1 MKEGDIT
8 TELVA
13 RRLLDGTRDFDEEG
27 LPRLARLRP
36 RSASWIPSKDFF
48 SKQLVSVLRDGN
60 VFEASRLS
68 LQMKS
73 SIALATSAGRTDVEV
88 SALLLEKS
96 LGTVRRA
103 LLQTLDSFDEIRTAF
118 FKTLL
123 RNSASE
129 DFKLVHDLIFLERA
143 GYVISYLC
151 RDRKFESVSTFVQSS
166 RRLFKSI
173 ELNKKI
179 FTLLEPLHCRIC
191 SKQISISYFLEHSQV
206 CYTYEKHSSTL
217 IELNSEIR
225 TLCALVNEDA
235 NKIDVTKLPKDLET
249 LAQKI
254 SIDYK
259 DILRNGRLDLRVAS
273 RDDLSRTPL
282 DVFPSLRPLKSPTS
296 RAPAPKLPLKEYN
309 TIIEKNES
317 QVSSRHGAA
326 SAIKVKKCSIS
337 RSSSGSRRSGA
348 RGAGG
353 SLRGAGVRLESEEKG
368 RSEEV
373 LIKSGLGGPAGRSQS
388 PGEVLGDAFGD
399 SSDESVKEPRKEEV
413 IGRRV
418 LPGGMFVAKEK
429 TSIEEGTEEECYG
442 DNFGSF
448 SSGSD
453 AELSLTPETNRPTGE
468 TLGKAAGAGK
478 FGHFLLQVPA
488 INNSKTFHF
497 KREEPADPPKNLS
510 FLKNIIAKGSVTEYQ
525 KKKEPYIPEEYF
537 VLKLRKDL
545 TEYENVLIKEPLE
558 QNYFLDIEFL
568 SRLSVEYPISFSS
581 GFSQRLEA
589 LRGLLRRRIA
599 INKELTRARKKISQI
614 DQLASGKSIHRA
626 TISRSSCNL
635 PLVPTAS
642 RTYGSSSDDQSSTL
656 IHCGQKTPRPS
667 LQPSLSGDSPLLPE
681 LRIRKS
687 PSDSQI
693 MQQLMKER
701 LYSQRTSSIS
711 YDDFLVGK
719 SLGKGAY
726 GEVFLAIHKH
736 TKDVFAMKVINLK
749 DKLDPKTYQS
759 LFNEINILKM
769 IKGNYLTKAFY
780 SFIHANSLHIIM
792 EYIVGGD
799 FRSRLEEEG
808 RFEIPVARFYAAQ
821 LVLAIEE
828 MHEGCIHRDLKP
840 ENLLI
845 DSQGHL
851 KLTDFGLSEI
861 HKSSQDCS
869 KLSSSLG
876 QLKGTPDY
884 IPPEILS
891 EVQSIENSP
900 EIQRLGPKEKNG
912 SRSFEELPKSDAFG
926 GVAFFGGVA
935 IPTKPGESKLKIS
948 SDRTVDGH
956 FAPHLLNPKRRIS
969 EGQRDSLS
977 FTRQRLEAI
986 DWWGVGCLIY
996 EFIVGV
1002 SPFSGQTEKEVYEN
1016 IRCHAIEWPSSES
1029 DMPPEARDIIERLL
1043 SPTPE
1048 KRLGFSGA
1056 AEVKAHPFFE
1066 GIEWEDLRSQPGI
1079 FKPETCPVER
1089 AAFRHAD
1096 KVHDSP
1102 VFTNRLANLT
1112 MQRPDLLDKS
1122 NIDFY
1127 HVTKKE
1133 LLSTLIAWNSERNL
1147 REPLQSSF

>member
-8 TELVA
+8 TEPVA

-36 RSASWIPSKDFF
+36 RSASLIPSKDFF
-48 SKQLVSVLRDGN
+48 SKQLISVLRSGN
-60 VFEASRLS
+60 IFEASKLS
-68 LQMKS
+68 SQMKS
-73 SIALATSAGRTDVEV
+73 SIAFATSAARMDIEV
-88 SALLLEKS
+88 SPLLLEKN
-96 LGTVRRA
+96 LRTIRRA
-103 LLQTLDSFDEIRTAF
+103 LLQTLDNFDEIRTAF

-129 DFKLVHDLIFLERA
+129 DLKLVHDLILLERA
-143 GYVISYLC
+143 SYVISYLC
-151 RDRKFESVSTFVQSS
+151 RDRKFESVTTFVQSS
-166 RRLFKSI
+166 KRLFKSI

-225 TLCALVNEDA
+225 TLCTLVNEDA
-235 NKIDVTKLPKDLET
+235 NKIDVTKLPNNLET
-249 LAQKI
+249 LANKF

-259 DILRNGRLDLRVAS
+259 DILRNGRLDLRVTS

-282 DVFPSLRPLKSPTS
+282 DVSPILRPSKSPAS
-296 RAPAPKLPLKEYN
+296 RVPGGKLPLKEYN

-317 QVSSRHGAA
+317 QVSSRHGTA
-326 SAIKVKKCSIS
+326 SAIKLKKCSIS

-348 RGAGG
+348 RGIGG
-353 SLRGAGVRLESEEKG
+353 SLRGTEIRLESEGKG
-368 RSEEV
+368 RSEEA
-373 LIKSGLGGPAGRSQS
+373 LIKTSHGGHAGRSQS
-388 PGEVLGDAFGD
+388 PGEALGDAFGD
-399 SSDESVKEPRKEEV
+399 SSGDSEKELRKEEV
-413 IGRRV
+413 IERRM
-418 LPGGMFVAKEK
+418 LPGDMFVTKEK
-429 TSIEEGTEEECYG
+429 TSIEEECYG

-448 SSGSD
+448 SSGSED
-453 AELSLTPETNRPTGE
+453 ELSLTPEMKRPTGP
-468 TLGKAAGAGK
+468 TLDKTPGAGK

-497 KREEPADPPKNLS
+497 KREEPSSPKKNLS
-510 FLKNIIAKGSVTEYQ
+510 FMKHIIAKGSVTEYQ

-537 VLKLRKDL
+537 ILKLRKDL

-568 SRLSVEYPISFSS
+568 SRLSVEYPISFSIS
-581 GFSQRLEA
+581 FSQRLEV

-656 IHCGQKTPRPS
+656 IHCGRETPRPS

-681 LRIRKS
+681 LRLRKS

-749 DKLDPKTYQS
+749 DKLDAKTYES

-808 RFEIPVARFYAAQ
+808 RFEIPVARFYAAE

-891 EVQSIENSP
+891 EVQSTENSP
-900 EIQRLGPKEKNG
+900 EIQRLGLREKNG
-912 SRSFEELPKSDAFG
+912 SRSFEELPKSDAFE
-926 GVAFFGGVA
+926 GVAFFGGVP
-935 IPTKPGESKLKIS
+935 IPTKPGASKLKIS
-948 SDRTVDGH
+948 SDRTVDGL
-956 FAPHLLNPKRRIS
+956 FGPHPLNPKRRIS
-969 EGQRDSLS
+969 EGQGDSLS
-977 FTRQRLEAI
+977 FTKQRLEAI

-1002 SPFSGQTEKEVYEN
+1002 SPFSGRTEKEVYEN
-1016 IRCHAIEWPSSES
+1016 IRNHAIEWPTSES
-1029 DMPPEARDIIERLL
+1029 DMPPKARDIIERLL

-1048 KRLGFSGA
+1048 KRLGFSGV
-1056 AEVKAHPFFE
+1056 AELKAHPFFE

-1079 FKPETCPVER
+1079 FKPETCPVEK
-1089 AAFRHAD
+1089 AAFRQSD

-1127 HVTKKE
+1127 HVTKKK